1 MGNLANTN
9 DPLEFYGFP
18 GPYFIGN
25 IDLADMTR
33 KYEKTKEAQNLR
45 NRRVRILCFCQD
57 SNIEPQQN
65 GNAPMQNFADNLLSK
80 GWARTRMWAQ
90 YADNHRGVC
99 LVFNKAEFQGQFK
112 KMEKDGVRLMEKE
125 ITYTN
130 SFADFKSAMTPE
142 ISETNL
148 KEDFSEFYLD
158 EKRLPFLF
166 RKCGDFRD
174 ENEYRFCI
182 IDKTL
187 QSLGETVS
195 VDIGDSLK
203 AVILGA
209 KVSPAIKIIP
219 LFGEPIE
226 QFRIWWD
233 FGMPEL

>member
-1 MGNLANTN
+1 M
-9 DPLEFYGFP
+9 
-18 GPYFIGN
+18 
-25 IDLADMTR
+25 
-33 KYEKTKEAQNLR
+33 
-45 NRRVRILCFCQD
+45 
-57 SNIEPQQN
+57 
-65 GNAPMQNFADNLLSK
+65 
-80 GWARTRMWAQ
+80 
-90 YADNHRGVC
+90 
-99 LVFNKAEFQGQFK
+99 
-112 KMEKDGVRLMEKE
+112 
-125 ITYTN
+125 
-130 SFADFKSAMTPE
+130 
-142 ISETNL
+142 
-148 KEDFSEFYLD
+148 D

-166 RKCGDFRD
+166 RKCEDFCD

-226 QFRIWWD
+226 EFRIRWD